1 MIRVNIDV
9 TKLDKSAFHEGKKG
23 KYADLTLMTNRDGRD
38 QYGNDGFVVQD
49 LGKERRQAGEKG
61 AILGNWKDLDL
72 NPPAGRDRT
81 PADGYRKKE
90 PYQPRDNGGSGPDD
104 SDDIPFREC
113 LYPF

>member
-9 TKLDKSAFHEGKKG
+9 TKLDKSAFHPGKKG
-23 KYADLTLMTNRDGRD
+23 TYADITLMTNKGGRD

-49 LGKERRQAGEKG
+49 LGKERREAGEKG

-81 PADGYRKKE
+81 PQDGYRQGSQGAREQKE
-90 PYQPRDNGGSGPDD
+90 PYTGKADPPSDED
-104 SDDIPFREC
+104 DDIPF
-113 LYPF
+113 